1 MEKHWESKWEKIN
14 RLGSGGQGNTFLVK
28 SKKGGSEEYVLKILK
43 KANSKN
49 RLRMQREVASLKS
62 LKYKGVPEIIE
73 DNCGFYNDETIPLYI
88 VYKFMPGSTLDKF
101 IQDNRI
107 NFNESL
113 EFIIRITKIIDYCH
127 FNNIIHR
134 DIKPNNIVLYNNNIN
149 DPYLIDF
156 GLSFN
161 SSEIENN
168 DITFTDEQVGNRFL
182 SLPEQKIPNEDKRDA
197 RSDITFICGLFY
209 FILTSTQ
216 PTMLMDPHGKKPHQ
230 RYSKSNKINTLF
242 TDESQ
247 KLLLNLFDIGFNN
260 NINERWQSVEQ
271 LHYKL
276 LELKYCSKKINLTK
290 FVQKN
295 IYFFII
301 PIILILIYL
310 FINDFK
316 DFLYKN
322 YYYYTKNNFS
332 IIIKNPFNKSI
343 LNTSEVN
350 IDGFLVNN
358 LTNPKEIRTWIE
370 GADTRNVSVD
380 TRIENSTNKLLAWS
394 TKLDMSSYQNGNYII
409 NAQAINVSN
418 VLSEISS
425 VEIQLKKPFYLI
437 EYSPANN
444 TILNDTDET
453 FLYFTFNNP
462 LNKEKTITYLR
473 ILHNNSYNQLYPNQ
487 VEFTNNDRTA
497 IINLKKI
504 KELYKK
510 TMSFEVHLGHKDIP
524 LEDIYHNILT
534 PQILKYKIK

>member
-14 RLGSGGQGNTFLVK
+14 QLGSGGQGNTFLVK
-28 SKKGGSEEYVLKILK
+28 NKKGGPEEYVLKLLK
-43 KANSKN
+43 KANPKN
-49 RLRMQREVASLKS
+49 RLRMQREVASLKA
-62 LKYKGVPEIIE
+62 LKHKGIPEIID
-73 DNCGFYNDETIPLYI
+73 DNCEFCDEETIPLYI
-88 VYKFMPGSTLDKF
+88 VYKFVPGSTLDKF
-101 IQDNRI
+101 IQTNKI

-113 EFIIRITKIIDYCH
+113 EFIIKITRIIDYCH
-127 FNNIIHR
+127 LNNILHR
-134 DIKPNNIVLYNNNIN
+134 DIKPSNIILSNNFIN

-161 SSEIENN
+161 SSEIEIN
-168 DITFTDEQVGNRFL
+168 DLTFTDEQVGNRFL
-182 SLPEQKIPNEDKRDA
+182 SLPEQNISNEDKRDP

-216 PTMLMDPHGKKPHQ
+216 PTMLLDPHGKKPHQ
-230 RYSKSNKINTLF
+230 RYSKNNKINTLF
-242 TDESQ
+242 TDERQ

-260 NINERWQSVEQ
+260 NINERWQSVEH

-276 LELKYCSKKINLTK
+276 LELKYCYKKINLTK

-295 IYFFII
+295 KYFFII
-301 PIILILIYL
+301 LITLFFIIL
-310 FINDFK
+310 FFNDFK

-332 IIIKNPFNKSI
+332 IIIKNPLNKSS
-343 LNTSEVN
+343 LNTSEIN

-358 LTNPKEIRTWIE
+358 ITNPKEIRTWIE

-380 TRIENSTNKLLAWS
+380 TRVENSTDKLLAWS

-418 VLSEISS
+418 VLSEICS

-444 TILNDTDET
+444 TILTDTDET
-453 FLYFTFNNP
+453 FLYFSFNNP

-473 ILHNNSYNQLYPNQ
+473 ILHNNSYTQLNQNQ
-487 VEFTNNDRTA
+487 VEFTNNGRTA
-497 IINLKKI
+497 IINLKNI
-504 KELYKK
+504 KELYKN
-510 TMSFEVHLGHKDIP
+510 TMSFEVHLGNKDIP
-524 LEDIYHNILT
+524 LEDIYHNILA